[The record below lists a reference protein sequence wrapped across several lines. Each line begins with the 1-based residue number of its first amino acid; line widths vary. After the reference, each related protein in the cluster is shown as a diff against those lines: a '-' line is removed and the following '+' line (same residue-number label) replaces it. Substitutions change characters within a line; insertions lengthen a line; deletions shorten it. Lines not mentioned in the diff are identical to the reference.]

1 MESDVLDTWID
12 LSKNSQESSI
22 KTAHNRYYARFTR
35 RRGLQRVIMGWGLV
49 SQLSAIEK
57 RP

>member
-1 MESDVLDTWID
+1 MESDVLDTWLV
-12 LSKNSQESSI
+12 LSKNSRKSGI
-22 KTAHNRYYARFTR
+22 KTSHNGYYARFAH
-35 RRGLQRVIMGWGLV
+35 RRGLQRVIMGVRLV